1 MTSLH
6 HARSDVDELA
16 FLDPTPDEA
25 APRGRSRRAA
35 VLGTA
40 FAVCLTAVG
49 VLSVQ
54 GVHSAD
60 APVPDL
66 VTASP
71 SAAALQATS
80 PTSGAQAP
88 SAAAVPPAGS
98 TAAAPAPSTTEPA
111 TAPAPA
117 PLASPG
123 ASAPAAGAGPAAA
136 PAAAEPAVQPAG
148 TAALPAAPAP
158 IAPQAV
164 SAARGVLPVER
175 FGATGDGRTDDTAA
189 LQKALDSVPVGSV
202 LQLKAGAT
210 YLHSDVLRLSRSNV
224 TLSGPGATLLATD
237 EARSSFHVTGSRVT
251 VTGVTFGLTA
261 STRRWDAPA
270 QDKVRVWGDDVVL
283 RDVHVQGAAAAG
295 IFVDGSARF
304 LLDRVTVSDSRADGI
319 HMSNGAT
326 DGRVVSPVTNRTGD
340 DGVAVVSYK
349 SDGVVSARIQI
360 TSPTVNGTTWG
371 RGISVVGGNDI
382 TYTDV
387 TIRDTDAAAVY
398 LGSEA
403 EYDTYPSQRV
413 LVRGGTVTGAN
424 RNTAKDHGAL
434 MVYSGNTGPQTS
446 DITLQD
452 LAVRNTRSSATWNIG
467 VLANPGA
474 GLSRVSLTRVS
485 LAGGPAMPIYTS
497 TPSAV
502 RVTGLV
508 DDGAPSAF
516 RSGW

>member
-6 HARSDVDELA
+6 NAGPDVDELV
-16 FLDPTPDEA
+16 FLDPTPEEA
-25 APRGRSRRAA
+25 APRGRSRRVA

-54 GVHSAD
+54 GVQTAD
-60 APVPDL
+60 TPAPDV

-71 SAAALQATS
+71 RAAALQAAS
-80 PTSGAQAP
+80 PTSTAQAP
-88 SAAAVPPAGS
+88 SASAVPPTGS
-98 TAAAPAPSTTEPA
+98 TASAGASTTATGAAPAVVSPAAGAEPAAVQPVAAPAPA
-111 TAPAPA
+111 K
-117 PLASPG
+117 
-123 ASAPAAGAGPAAA
+123 PAAVA
-136 PAAAEPAVQPAG
+136 PAG

-158 IAPQAV
+158 TAPQAV
-164 SAARGVLPVER
+164 STARGVLPVEK

-210 YLHSDVLRLSRSNV
+210 YLHSDVLRLTRSDV
-224 TLSGPGATLLATD
+224 TVSGPGATLLATS
-237 EARSSFHVTGSRVT
+237 EARSSFHVTGSRVQ
-251 VTGVTFGLTA
+251 VTGVTFALTS

-270 QDKVRVWGDDVVL
+270 QDKVRVWGNDVVL
-283 RDVHVQGAAAAG
+283 RDVRVEGAAAAG
-295 IFVDGSARF
+295 IFIDGSARF
-304 LLDRVTVSDSRADGI
+304 LLDRVIVSDSRADGI
-319 HMSNGAT
+319 HMSNGAR

-340 DGVAVVSYK
+340 DGVAVVSYR
-349 SDGVVSARIQI
+349 SDGVVSARIQV

-382 TYTDV
+382 SYTDV

-446 DITLQD
+446 DVTLQD
-452 LAVRNTRSSATWNIG
+452 LTVRDTRSSATWNIG

-474 GLSRVSLTRVS
+474 GLSRVSLTRIS

-497 TPSAV
+497 TPAAV

-508 DDGAPSAF
+508 DDGAPSSF

>member
-1 MTSLH
+1 MTSLPH
-6 HARSDVDELA
+6 VGPDVDELT
-16 FLDPTPDEA
+16 FLDPTPEEA
-25 APRGRSRRAA
+25 APRGRSRRVA

-54 GVHSAD
+54 GVQTAD
-60 APVPDL
+60 APALEV

-71 SAAALQATS
+71 RAAALQAAS
-80 PTSGAQAP
+80 PTSAAQAP
-88 SAAAVPPAGS
+88 SAAAVPPAASASADASAGAS
-98 TAAAPAPSTTEPA
+98 TSATAAAPAAVSPA
-111 TAPAPA
+111 GAQPAVAPAPA
-117 PLASPG
+117 E
-123 ASAPAAGAGPAAA
+123 PAAVA
-136 PAAAEPAVQPAG
+136 PAG

-158 IAPQAV
+158 TAPQAV
-164 SAARGVLPVER
+164 SAARGILPVER

-189 LQKALDSVPVGSV
+189 LQKALDSIPVGSV

-210 YLHSDVLRLSRSNV
+210 YLHSDVLRLSRSDV
-224 TLSGPGATLLATD
+224 TVSGPGATLLATN
-237 EARSSFHVTGSRVT
+237 EARSSFHVTGSKVK
-251 VTGVTFGLTA
+251 VTGVTFGLTS

-270 QDKVRVWGDDVVL
+270 QDKVRVWGNDVVL
-283 RDVHVQGAAAAG
+283 RDVRVEGAAAAG
-295 IFVDGSARF
+295 IFVDGAARF

-319 HMSNGAT
+319 HMSNGAR

-340 DGVAVVSYK
+340 DGVAVVSYR

-413 LVRGGTVTGAN
+413 AVRGGTVTGAN
-424 RNTAKDHGAL
+424 TNPAKDHGAL

-452 LAVRNTRSSATWNIG
+452 LTVRDTRSSATWDIG

-474 GLSRVSLTRVS
+474 GLSRVSLTRIS